1 MANLNRTSGAPAR
14 LRPNQIEPFEG
25 KSNRHGVRDLDAA
38 FNRKRREERQR
49 EQLEAE
55 AVELDKAAASRL
67 CLAEEWQ
74 ARADMLRAEA
84 AEKQAEAA
92 RKREQA
98 SSSREQRAK

>member
-1 MANLNRTSGAPAR
+1 MASLNKTSGAPAR

-25 KSNRHGVRDLDAA
+25 KPNRHGVRDLDAV
-38 FNRKRREERQR
+38 FSRKRREEKQR

-55 AVELDKAAASRL
+55 AVELEKSAASRL
-67 CLAEEWQ
+67 LLAEEWQ
-74 ARADMLRAEA
+74 GRANTLRAEA

-98 SSSREQRAK
+98 AGKVSR